1 MTYLT
6 ILEKLKILLDILLDY
21 KIILI
26 FTILLIILTLLY
38 LVKILN
44 KKKYILSTI
53 LSFIVV
59 FSISII
65 SNYKILSTTFDN
77 FTTIFFRGIYFPSI
91 YLYITTLILLL
102 VVFIMSI
109 LSIKL
114 SKTYKVINTTAF
126 IINNIFLAII
136 LNIIAKNKIDIF
148 SVNSLYTNTNLVVI
162 LELNMS
168 MIIIWLLS
176 LIVVYLTN
184 IICDRITLKKKT
196 KVPTTNEIVI
206 DNIPLVEESSNNKV
220 VEEPVLVKDKII
232 VTSSANAK
240 EKEDNIIKE
249 SKVTF
254 NDILNGTV
262 KAIYYDN
269 NSNKN
274 IEYNITNPQEE
285 YEKKYKDKKSENI
298 SFQDVI
304 DENRVLPTIKPNK
317 VIIEEPKV
325 TVEEITKRE
334 KAKNIKERLSNNTI
348 SLDSLVEPSELVEE
362 PISIVDTEK
371 EDNTLIEEPINLD
384 NKSSYTLEDY
394 KKMITMLKE
403 LKQFTNSSNISVD
416 DAINISLISNYSI
429 DDCLK
434 FKEMLEGNL
443 N

>member
-44 KKKYILSTI
+44 KKKYILSMI

-114 SKTYKVINTTAF
+114 PKTYKVINTTAF

-206 DNIPLVEESSNNKV
+206 DNIPLEESSNNKV

-232 VTSSANAK
+232 VTPSVNTK
-240 EKEDNIIKE
+240 EKENNVIKE
-249 SKVTF
+249 PKVTF

-285 YEKKYKDKKSENI
+285 YENKYKDKKSENI

-304 DENRVLPTIKPNK
+304 DENRVLPTIKP
-317 VIIEEPKV
+317 IEEPKV

-371 EDNTLIEEPINLD
+371 EDNTLIEEKHTS
-384 NKSSYTLEDY
+384 KSTYTLEDY

-416 DAINISLISNYSI
+416 DAINISLINNYNI

>member
-26 FTILLIILTLLY
+26 VTILLIILTLLY

-44 KKKYILSTI
+44 KKKYILSMI

-114 SKTYKVINTTAF
+114 PKTYKVINTTAF

-196 KVPTTNEIVI
+196 KVPTTNEIVVNNI
-206 DNIPLVEESSNNKV
+206 TSEDNKKIEK
-220 VEEPVLVKDKII
+220 PVLVKDKII
-232 VTSSANAK
+232 VTPSVNTK
-240 EKEDNIIKE
+240 EKEDNVIKE
-249 SKVTF
+249 PKVTF

-348 SLDSLVEPSELVEE
+348 SLDSLMEPKIIEK

-371 EDNTLIEEPINLD
+371 EDNTLIEETHTS
-384 NKSSYTLEDY
+384 KSTYTLEDY

>member
-44 KKKYILSTI
+44 KKKYILSMI

-65 SNYKILSTTFDN
+65 SNYKILSTTFDS

-114 SKTYKVINTTAF
+114 PKTYKVINTTAF

-206 DNIPLVEESSNNKV
+206 DNISLEESSNNKV

-232 VTSSANAK
+232 VTPSVNTK
-240 EKEDNIIKE
+240 EKENNVIKE

-285 YEKKYKDKKSENI
+285 YENKYKDKKSENI

-371 EDNTLIEEPINLD
+371 EDNTLIEEKHTS
-384 NKSSYTLEDY
+384 KSTYTLEDY

>member
-114 SKTYKVINTTAF
+114 PKTYKVINTTAF
-126 IINNIFLAII
+126 IINNIFLAIT

-348 SLDSLVEPSELVEE
+348 SLDSLVEQSELVEE

-371 EDNTLIEEPINLD
+371 EDNTLIEEKHTS
-384 NKSSYTLEDY
+384 KSTYTLEDY
-394 KKMITMLKE
+394 KKMIAMLKE

-416 DAINISLISNYSI
+416 DAINISLINNYNI

-434 FKEMLEGNL
+434 FKEILESNL

>member
-114 SKTYKVINTTAF
+114 PKTYKVINTTAF

-206 DNIPLVEESSNNKV
+206 NNIPLEESSNNKV

>member
-114 SKTYKVINTTAF
+114 PKTYKVINTTAF

-254 NDILNGTV
+254 NDILNGTIE
-262 KAIYYDN
+262 AIYYDN

-285 YEKKYKDKKSENI
+285 YENKYKDKKSENI

-371 EDNTLIEEPINLD
+371 EDNTLIEEKHTS
-384 NKSSYTLEDY
+384 KSTYTLEDY

>member
-44 KKKYILSTI
+44 KKKYILSMI
-53 LSFIVV
+53 LSFILV

-114 SKTYKVINTTAF
+114 PKTYKVINTTAF

-206 DNIPLVEESSNNKV
+206 DNIPLEESSNNKV

-232 VTSSANAK
+232 VTPSVNTK
-240 EKEDNIIKE
+240 EKENNVIKE
-249 SKVTF
+249 PKVTF
-254 NDILNGTV
+254 NDILNGTIE
-262 KAIYYDN
+262 AIYYDN

-285 YEKKYKDKKSENI
+285 YENKYKDKKSENI

-348 SLDSLVEPSELVEE
+348 SLDSLMEPKIIEK

-371 EDNTLIEEPINLD
+371 EDNTLIEETHTS
-384 NKSSYTLEDY
+384 KSTYTLEDY
-394 KKMITMLKE
+394 KKMIAMLKE

>member
-26 FTILLIILTLLY
+26 VTILLIILTLLY

-44 KKKYILSTI
+44 KKKYILSMI

-206 DNIPLVEESSNNKV
+206 DNIPLEESSNNKV

-240 EKEDNIIKE
+240 EKEDNILE
-249 SKVTF
+249 EPKVTF

-348 SLDSLVEPSELVEE
+348 SLDSLVEPKIIEK

-371 EDNTLIEEPINLD
+371 EDNTLIEETHTS
-384 NKSSYTLEDY
+384 KSTYTLEDY

>member
-44 KKKYILSTI
+44 KKKYILSMI

-114 SKTYKVINTTAF
+114 PKTYKVINTTAF

-206 DNIPLVEESSNNKV
+206 DNIPLEESSNNKV

-285 YEKKYKDKKSENI
+285 YENKYKDKKSENI

-304 DENRVLPTIKPNK
+304 DENRVLPTIKP
-317 VIIEEPKV
+317 IEEPKV

-371 EDNTLIEEPINLD
+371 EDNTLIEEKHTS
-384 NKSSYTLEDY
+384 KSTYTLEDY

>member
-26 FTILLIILTLLY
+26 VTILLIILTLLY

-44 KKKYILSTI
+44 KKKYILSMI

-114 SKTYKVINTTAF
+114 PKTYKVINTTAF

-196 KVPTTNEIVI
+196 KVPTTNEIVVNNI
-206 DNIPLVEESSNNKV
+206 TSEDNKKIEK
-220 VEEPVLVKDKII
+220 PVLVKDKII
-232 VTSSANAK
+232 VTPSVNTK
-240 EKEDNIIKE
+240 EKEDNVIKE
-249 SKVTF
+249 PKVTF

-371 EDNTLIEEPINLD
+371 EDNTLIEEKHTS
-384 NKSSYTLEDY
+384 KSTYTLEDY
-394 KKMITMLKE
+394 KKMIAMLKE

>member
-44 KKKYILSTI
+44 KKKYILSMI

-206 DNIPLVEESSNNKV
+206 DNIPLEESSNNKV

-240 EKEDNIIKE
+240 EKEDNILE
-249 SKVTF
+249 EPKVTF

-348 SLDSLVEPSELVEE
+348 SLDSLMEPKIIEK

-371 EDNTLIEEPINLD
+371 EDNTLIEETHTS
-384 NKSSYTLEDY
+384 KSTYTLEDY

>member
-44 KKKYILSTI
+44 KKKYILSMI
-53 LSFIVV
+53 LSFILV

-114 SKTYKVINTTAF
+114 PKTYKVINTTAF

-206 DNIPLVEESSNNKV
+206 DNIPLEESSNNKV

-232 VTSSANAK
+232 VTPSVNTK
-240 EKEDNIIKE
+240 EKENNVIKE
-249 SKVTF
+249 PKVTF

-285 YEKKYKDKKSENI
+285 YENKYKDKKSENI

-348 SLDSLVEPSELVEE
+348 SLDSLMEPKIIEK

-371 EDNTLIEEPINLD
+371 EDNTLIEEKHTS
-384 NKSSYTLEDY
+384 KSTYTLEDY
-394 KKMITMLKE
+394 KKMIAMLKE

>member
-44 KKKYILSTI
+44 KKKYILSMI

-114 SKTYKVINTTAF
+114 PKTYKVINTTAF

-206 DNIPLVEESSNNKV
+206 DNIPLEEESSNNKV
-220 VEEPVLVKDKII
+220 VEEPVLVKDKITI
-232 VTSSANAK
+232 TPSANTK
-240 EKEDNIIKE
+240 EKENNVINE

-274 IEYNITNPQEE
+274 IDYNITNPQEE

-362 PISIVDTEK
+362 PISIVNTEK
-371 EDNTLIEEPINLD
+371 EDNTLIEETHTS
-384 NKSSYTLEDY
+384 KSTYTLEDY

>member
-26 FTILLIILTLLY
+26 VTILLIILTLLY

-44 KKKYILSTI
+44 KKKYILSMI

-114 SKTYKVINTTAF
+114 PKTYKVINTTAF

-148 SVNSLYTNTNLVVI
+148 SVNSLYTNTNLVAI

-206 DNIPLVEESSNNKV
+206 DNIPLEESSNNKV
-220 VEEPVLVKDKII
+220 VEEPVIASDAITITPSVN
-232 VTSSANAK
+232 TK
-240 EKEDNIIKE
+240 EKENNVIKE

-348 SLDSLVEPSELVEE
+348 SLDSLMEPKIIEK

-371 EDNTLIEEPINLD
+371 EDNTLIEETHTS
-384 NKSSYTLEDY
+384 KSTYTLEDY
-394 KKMITMLKE
+394 KKMITMLKK

>member
-285 YEKKYKDKKSENI
+285 YENKYKDKKSENI

-371 EDNTLIEEPINLD
+371 EDNTLIEETHTS
-384 NKSSYTLEDY
+384 KSTYTLEDY

>member
-44 KKKYILSTI
+44 KKKYILSMI

-114 SKTYKVINTTAF
+114 PKTYKVINTTAF

-206 DNIPLVEESSNNKV
+206 DNIPLEEESSNNKV

-232 VTSSANAK
+232 VTPSVNTK
-240 EKEDNIIKE
+240 EKENNVIKE

-371 EDNTLIEEPINLD
+371 EDNTLIEETHTS
-384 NKSSYTLEDY
+384 KSTYTLEDY

>member
-114 SKTYKVINTTAF
+114 PKTYKVINTTAF

-196 KVPTTNEIVI
+196 KVPTTNEIVVS
-206 DNIPLVEESSNNKV
+206 NIPLEESSNNKV

-232 VTSSANAK
+232 VTSSANTK
-240 EKEDNIIKE
+240 EKENTVIKE

-285 YEKKYKDKKSENI
+285 YENKYKDKKSENI

-304 DENRVLPTIKPNK
+304 DENKVKPTIKP
-317 VIIEEPKV
+317 IEEPKV

-348 SLDSLVEPSELVEE
+348 SLDSLMEPSELVEE
-362 PISIVDTEK
+362 PISIVNTEK
-371 EDNTLIEEPINLD
+371 DNTLIEEPITID

-403 LKQFTNSSNISVD
+403 LKQFTNSPNISID

-434 FKEMLEGNL
+434 LKEMLEGNL

>member
-26 FTILLIILTLLY
+26 VTILLIILTLLY

-44 KKKYILSTI
+44 KKKYILSMI

-114 SKTYKVINTTAF
+114 PKTYKVINTTAF

-136 LNIIAKNKIDIF
+136 LNILAKNKIDIF

-176 LIVVYLTN
+176 LIVVY
-184 IICDRITLKKKT
+184 
-196 KVPTTNEIVI
+196 
-206 DNIPLVEESSNNKV
+206 
-220 VEEPVLVKDKII
+220 
-232 VTSSANAK
+232 
-240 EKEDNIIKE
+240 
-249 SKVTF
+249 
-254 NDILNGTV
+254 
-262 KAIYYDN
+262 
-269 NSNKN
+269 
-274 IEYNITNPQEE
+274 
-285 YEKKYKDKKSENI
+285 
-298 SFQDVI
+298 
-304 DENRVLPTIKPNK
+304 
-317 VIIEEPKV
+317 
-325 TVEEITKRE
+325 
-334 KAKNIKERLSNNTI
+334 
-348 SLDSLVEPSELVEE
+348 
-362 PISIVDTEK
+362 
-371 EDNTLIEEPINLD
+371 
-384 NKSSYTLEDY
+384 
-394 KKMITMLKE
+394 
-403 LKQFTNSSNISVD
+403 
-416 DAINISLISNYSI
+416 
-429 DDCLK
+429 
-434 FKEMLEGNL
+434 
-443 N
+443 

>member
-21 KIILI
+21 KMILI
-26 FTILLIILTLLY
+26 FTILLIILTLLH

-44 KKKYILSTI
+44 KKKYILSMI

-91 YLYITTLILLL
+91 YLYIATLILLL

-114 SKTYKVINTTAF
+114 PKTYKVINTTAF

-206 DNIPLVEESSNNKV
+206 DNIPLEESSNNKV
-220 VEEPVLVKDKII
+220 VEEPVI
-232 VTSSANAK
+232 ANDAITITPSVNTK
-240 EKEDNIIKE
+240 EKEDNILE
-249 SKVTF
+249 EPKVTF

-262 KAIYYDN
+262 EAIYYDN

-285 YEKKYKDKKSENI
+285 YEKKYESNRLDSI
-298 SFQDVI
+298 SLQDVI

-325 TVEEITKRE
+325 TVEEMTKRE

-371 EDNTLIEEPINLD
+371 EDNTLIEEPIAID

-394 KKMITMLKE
+394 KKMIAMLKE

-434 FKEMLEGNL
+434 FKEILESNL

>member
-26 FTILLIILTLLY
+26 VTILLIILTLLY

-44 KKKYILSTI
+44 KKKYILSMI

-114 SKTYKVINTTAF
+114 PKTYKVINTTAF

-184 IICDRITLKKKT
+184 IICDRITLKKKS
-196 KVPTTNEIVI
+196 KIPTTNEIVVNNI
-206 DNIPLVEESSNNKV
+206 ISEDNKKIEK
-220 VEEPVLVKDKII
+220 PVLVKDKII
-232 VTSSANAK
+232 VTPSVNTK
-240 EKEDNIIKE
+240 EKEDNVIKE
-249 SKVTF
+249 PKVTF

-285 YEKKYKDKKSENI
+285 YENKYKDKKSENI

-371 EDNTLIEEPINLD
+371 EDNTLIEETHTS
-384 NKSSYTLEDY
+384 KSTYTLEDY

>member
-1 MTYLT
+1 
-6 ILEKLKILLDILLDY
+6 
-21 KIILI
+21 
-26 FTILLIILTLLY
+26 
-38 LVKILN
+38 
-44 KKKYILSTI
+44 
-53 LSFIVV
+53 
-59 FSISII
+59 
-65 SNYKILSTTFDN
+65 
-77 FTTIFFRGIYFPSI
+77 
-91 YLYITTLILLL
+91 
-102 VVFIMSI
+102 MSI

-114 SKTYKVINTTAF
+114 PKTYKVINTTAF

-206 DNIPLVEESSNNKV
+206 DNIPLEESPNNKV

-232 VTSSANAK
+232 VTSSANTK
-240 EKEDNIIKE
+240 EKENNVIKE

-371 EDNTLIEEPINLD
+371 EDNTLIEETHTS
-384 NKSSYTLEDY
+384 KSTYTLEDY
-394 KKMITMLKE
+394 KKMIAMLKE

>member
-26 FTILLIILTLLY
+26 VTILLIILTLLY

-44 KKKYILSTI
+44 KKKYILSMI

-114 SKTYKVINTTAF
+114 PKTYKVINTTAF

-148 SVNSLYTNTNLVVI
+148 SVNSLYTNTNLVVV

-184 IICDRITLKKKT
+184 IICDRITLKKNV
-196 KVPTTNEIVI
+196 KVPTTNEIVVN
-206 DNIPLVEESSNNKV
+206 NIPLEDNKKI
-220 VEEPVLVKDKII
+220 EKPVLVKDKII
-232 VTSSANAK
+232 VTSSANTK
-240 EKEDNIIKE
+240 EKENTVIKE

-304 DENRVLPTIKPNK
+304 DENKVKPTIKP
-317 VIIEEPKV
+317 IEEPKV

-371 EDNTLIEEPINLD
+371 EDNTLIEETHTS
-384 NKSSYTLEDY
+384 KSTYTLEDY

-403 LKQFTNSSNISVD
+403 LKQFTNSPNISID
-416 DAINISLISNYSI
+416 DAINISLINNYNI
-429 DDCLK
+429 DDCIKL
-434 FKEMLEGNL
+434 KEMLEGNL

>member
-44 KKKYILSTI
+44 KKKYILSMI

-114 SKTYKVINTTAF
+114 PRTYKVINTTAF

-206 DNIPLVEESSNNKV
+206 DNIPLEESSNNKV

-232 VTSSANAK
+232 VTSSANA
-240 EKEDNIIKE
+240 
-249 SKVTF
+249 KVTF

-371 EDNTLIEEPINLD
+371 EDNTLIEEKHTS
-384 NKSSYTLEDY
+384 KSTYTLEDY

-416 DAINISLISNYSI
+416 DAINISLINNYNI

-434 FKEMLEGNL
+434 FKEILESNL

>member
-65 SNYKILSTTFDN
+65 SNYKI
-77 FTTIFFRGIYFPSI
+77 FFRGIYFPSI

-114 SKTYKVINTTAF
+114 PKTYKVINTTAF

-184 IICDRITLKKKT
+184 IICDRITLEKKT

-206 DNIPLVEESSNNKV
+206 DNIPLEESSNNKV

-232 VTSSANAK
+232 VTPSVNTK
-240 EKEDNIIKE
+240 EKENNVIKE

-371 EDNTLIEEPINLD
+371 EDNTLIEETHTS
-384 NKSSYTLEDY
+384 KSTYTLEDY
-394 KKMITMLKE
+394 KKMIAMLKE

>member
-44 KKKYILSTI
+44 KKKYILSMI

-114 SKTYKVINTTAF
+114 PKTYKVINTTAF

-168 MIIIWLLS
+168 IIIIWLLS

-206 DNIPLVEESSNNKV
+206 DNIPLEESSNNKV

-232 VTSSANAK
+232 VTSSANTK
-240 EKEDNIIKE
+240 EKENNVIKE

-371 EDNTLIEEPINLD
+371 EDNTLIEEKHTS
-384 NKSSYTLEDY
+384 KSTYTLEDY

>member
-114 SKTYKVINTTAF
+114 PKTYKVINTTAF

-196 KVPTTNEIVI
+196 KVPTTNEIVVN
-206 DNIPLVEESSNNKV
+206 NIPLEDNKKI
-220 VEEPVLVKDKII
+220 EKPVLVKDKII
-232 VTSSANAK
+232 VTSSANTK
-240 EKEDNIIKE
+240 EKENTVIKE

-285 YEKKYKDKKSENI
+285 YENKYKDKKSENI

-304 DENRVLPTIKPNK
+304 DENKVKPTIKP
-317 VIIEEPKV
+317 IEEPKV

-348 SLDSLVEPSELVEE
+348 SLDSLMEPSELVEE
-362 PISIVDTEK
+362 PISIVNTEK
-371 EDNTLIEEPINLD
+371 DNTLIEEPITID

-403 LKQFTNSSNISVD
+403 LKQFTNSPNISID

-434 FKEMLEGNL
+434 LKEMLEGNL

>member
-1 MTYLT
+1 M
-6 ILEKLKILLDILLDY
+6 
-21 KIILI
+21 
-26 FTILLIILTLLY
+26 
-38 LVKILN
+38 
-44 KKKYILSTI
+44 
-53 LSFIVV
+53 
-59 FSISII
+59 
-65 SNYKILSTTFDN
+65 
-77 FTTIFFRGIYFPSI
+77 
-91 YLYITTLILLL
+91 
-102 VVFIMSI
+102 
-109 LSIKL
+109 
-114 SKTYKVINTTAF
+114 
-126 IINNIFLAII
+126 
-136 LNIIAKNKIDIF
+136 
-148 SVNSLYTNTNLVVI
+148 
-162 LELNMS
+162 
-168 MIIIWLLS
+168 
-176 LIVVYLTN
+176 
-184 IICDRITLKKKT
+184 
-196 KVPTTNEIVI
+196 
-206 DNIPLVEESSNNKV
+206 
-220 VEEPVLVKDKII
+220 VKDKII
-232 VTSSANAK
+232 VTSSANTK
-240 EKEDNIIKE
+240 EKEDNILE
-249 SKVTF
+249 EPKVTF

-285 YEKKYKDKKSENI
+285 YEKKYKDKKAENI

-371 EDNTLIEEPINLD
+371 EDNTLIEEKHTS
-384 NKSSYTLEDY
+384 KSTYTLEDY

>member
-44 KKKYILSTI
+44 KKKYILSMI

-114 SKTYKVINTTAF
+114 PKTYKVINTTAF
-126 IINNIFLAII
+126 IINNIFLAIT

-232 VTSSANAK
+232 VTSSANTK
-240 EKEDNIIKE
+240 EKEDNILKE

-274 IEYNITNPQEE
+274 IDYNITNPQEE

-371 EDNTLIEEPINLD
+371 EDNTLIEETHTS
-384 NKSSYTLEDY
+384 KSTYTLEDY
-394 KKMITMLKE
+394 KKMIAMLKE

-429 DDCLK
+429 DDCIKL
-434 FKEMLEGNL
+434 KEMLEGNL

>member
-114 SKTYKVINTTAF
+114 PKTYKVINTTAF

-206 DNIPLVEESSNNKV
+206 DNIPLEESSNNKV

-249 SKVTF
+249 PKVTF

-285 YEKKYKDKKSENI
+285 YENKYKDKKSENI

-304 DENRVLPTIKPNK
+304 DENRVLPTIKP
-317 VIIEEPKV
+317 IEEPKV

-371 EDNTLIEEPINLD
+371 EDNTLIEEKHTS
-384 NKSSYTLEDY
+384 KSTYTLEDY
-394 KKMITMLKE
+394 KKMIAMLKE

>member
-77 FTTIFFRGIYFPSI
+77 FTTIFFREIYFPSI

-114 SKTYKVINTTAF
+114 PKTYKVINTTAF

-206 DNIPLVEESSNNKV
+206 DNIPLEESSNNKV

-232 VTSSANAK
+232 VTSSANTK
-240 EKEDNIIKE
+240 EKENNVKKE

-274 IEYNITNPQEE
+274 IDYNITNPQEE

-371 EDNTLIEEPINLD
+371 EDNTLIEETHTS
-384 NKSSYTLEDY
+384 KSTYTLEDY
-394 KKMITMLKE
+394 KKMIAMLKE

-429 DDCLK
+429 DDCIKL
-434 FKEMLEGNL
+434 KEMLEGNL

>member
-285 YEKKYKDKKSENI
+285 YENKYKDKKSENI

-371 EDNTLIEEPINLD
+371 EDNTLIEETHTS
-384 NKSSYTLEDY
+384 KSTYTLEDY

-403 LKQFTNSSNISVD
+403 LKQFTNSPNISVD